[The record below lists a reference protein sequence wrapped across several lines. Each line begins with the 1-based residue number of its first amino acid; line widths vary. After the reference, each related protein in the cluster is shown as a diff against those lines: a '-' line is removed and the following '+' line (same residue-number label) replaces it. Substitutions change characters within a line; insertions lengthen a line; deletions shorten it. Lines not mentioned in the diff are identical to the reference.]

1 MKMKMQ
7 ATKTFEIKQRRAV
20 LRRKFI
26 DMSTYIKTN
35 KQQQQKAR
43 EISNK

>member
-26 DMSTYIKTN
+26 DMRTYTPK
-35 KQQQQKAR
+35 K